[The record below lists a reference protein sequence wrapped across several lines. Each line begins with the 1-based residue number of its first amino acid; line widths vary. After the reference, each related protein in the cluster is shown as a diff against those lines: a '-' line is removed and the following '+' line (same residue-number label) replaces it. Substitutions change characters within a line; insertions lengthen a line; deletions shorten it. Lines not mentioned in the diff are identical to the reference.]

1 MEQKHNL
8 SDYRTRLLN
17 ALKVGARRSASD
29 ASDPIQVFINDRR
42 VGQLNGGGTETRFQ
56 LINLAHIDSVYFRSE
71 DGVMLGGL
79 SAPEYGHRS
88 CRIPLSGDMI
98 ELRVQNNSQGG
109 SVNAIFIP
117 APGLWHR
124 AWQTL
129 TSVVPAIVRRP
140 PSVIIPGMRAVAFTQ
155 VLLAITVIGLASDRM
170 TGWLTPEHAALPV
183 TPKEAPW
190 AAPLSDVAKL
200 EQQLV
205 DLTRMQRKVM
215 ETIQTQQ
222 QGMTQIQQTM
232 TKLSSTQE
240 TVVSSVLTVKQE
252 MEQRRKGSGR
262 DMDRVKRLL
271 MTKAQTEQEQLE
283 AEIHS
288 LIIANDRLSKEMAT
302 LEQNNLDLKKKLK
315 SAEIDVSIST
325 VSDPEK
331 SMVARQAEAAQP
343 TQSSQAVEAKP
354 GLARPSP
361 TTFLVS
367 DDFD

>member
-1 MEQKHNL
+1 MAQEHNL
-8 SDYRTRLLN
+8 SDYRARLLH
-17 ALKVGARRSASD
+17 ALQVGGRRSAGG
-29 ASDPIQVFINDRR
+29 ASDPVQVFINDRR
-42 VGQLNGGGTETRFQ
+42 VGLLNGGGTETRFQ
-56 LINLAHIDSVYFRSE
+56 LISLAHIDSVYLRSE

-79 SAPEYGHRS
+79 SAPECGYRS

-109 SVNAIFIP
+109 SVSASFIT
-117 APGLWHR
+117 APDLWGR

-129 TSVVPAIVRRP
+129 TSMVSVMALRPTNAIV
-140 PSVIIPGMRAVAFTQ
+140 PGMRAVAFTQ
-155 VLLAITVIGLASDRM
+155 VLLAVAVIGLASDRM
-170 TGWLTPEHAALPV
+170 TGWLTPERAAPSV

-190 AAPLSDVAKL
+190 AAPLADVTKL
-200 EQQLV
+200 EQQLGN
-205 DLTRMQRKVM
+205 LTRMQAKVM

-288 LIIANDRLSKEMAT
+288 LTVANDRLSKEMEN

-315 SAEIDVSIST
+315 SAGLDVSRST
-325 VSDPEK
+325 VSDPEQ
-331 SMVARQAEAAQP
+331 SMMARWAEVDPP
-343 TQSSQAVEAKP
+343 TQSPQAIEAKP
-354 GLARPSP
+354 GLARSSP

-367 DDFD
+367 DDFE